1 LVLIQ
6 TQIKLKMSVVIKEVR
21 TKSEL
26 KKFIWFGIN
35 MYKDCPYA
43 APPLMMDDLM
53 NLSKGKNPALDFCD
67 TAYFM
72 AYRGKEIVGRIAG
85 IIHPVAN
92 ETWNQKN
99 ARFGWVDFI
108 DDEEVSDALFDV
120 VEDWARSKGMEH
132 LQGPLGFTDL
142 DNEGALIEGYDQAGT
157 LATIYNYPY
166 YIQHYERRGFV
177 KEIDWNEYL
186 ITVPKVFPERFFRI
200 AEIVKQK
207 YNLKP
212 VKLKSK
218 NEVVKRYAKKIFYL
232 LNESYKD
239 LFGFTKLND
248 NQIYFYIKLYFS
260 FFRLD
265 TVVLVVDEQDNL
277 VALGIAMP
285 SFTKALQKAK
295 GHLFPFGWFYM
306 LQALNKNDIIDLYLM
321 SVHPD
326 YQNKGV
332 NAIVFAEMMPN
343 AAKNGYKFA
352 ETNPELESNTKMA
365 SQWDSFE
372 YVNHKKRRAYV
383 KKL

>member
-1 LVLIQ
+1 
-6 TQIKLKMSVVIKEVR
+6 MSVVIKEVS

-67 TAYFM
+67 TAYFL

-92 ETWNQKN
+92 ETWNHKN
-99 ARFGWVDFI
+99 ARFGWIDFI
-108 DDEEVSDALFDV
+108 DDAEVSDALFDA
-120 VEDWARSKGMEH
+120 VENWARSKGMDH
-132 LQGPLGFTDL
+132 LHGPLGFTDL
-142 DNEGALIEGYDQAGT
+142 DNEGALIEGYDKAST

-186 ITVPKVFPERFFRI
+186 ITVPEVFPERFFKI
-200 AEIVKQK
+200 AEVVKQR

-218 NEVVKRYAKKIFYL
+218 KEVVKRYAKKIFDL

-239 LFGFTKLND
+239 LFGYTKLND
-248 NQIYFYIKLYFS
+248 DQIYFYIKLYFS

-277 VALGIAMP
+277 VALGIGMP

-295 GHLFPFGWFYM
+295 GHLFPFGWWYM
-306 LQALNKNDIIDLYLM
+306 LQALKKNDMIDLYLM

-372 YVNHKKRRAYV
+372 YVNHKKRRAYI

>member
-1 LVLIQ
+1 
-6 TQIKLKMSVVIKEVR
+6 MSVVIKEVR

-35 MYKDCPYA
+35 MYKECPYA

-67 TAYFM
+67 TAYFL

-92 ETWNQKN
+92 ETWNHKN
-99 ARFGWVDFI
+99 ARFGWIDFI
-108 DDEEVSDALFDV
+108 DDTEVSDALFDA
-120 VEDWARSKGMEH
+120 VENWARLKGMEH
-132 LQGPLGFTDL
+132 LHGPLGFTDL
-142 DNEGALIEGYDQAGT
+142 DNEGALIEGYDKAST

-177 KEIDWNEYL
+177 KEVDWNEYL
-186 ITVPKVFPERFFRI
+186 ITVPEVFPERYFRM

-207 YNLKP
+207 YNLYP
-212 VKLKSK
+212 VKLKSRK
-218 NEVVKRYAKKIFYL
+218 EVVTKYAKKIFDL

-239 LFGFTKLND
+239 LFGYTKLNEA
-248 NQIYFYIKLYFS
+248 QIFFYIKLYFS

-265 TVVLVVDEQDNL
+265 TIVLVVNEKDDL

-295 GHLFPFGWFYM
+295 GHLFPLGWWYM
-306 LQALNKNDIIDLYLM
+306 LQALKKNDIIDLYLM

-372 YVNHKKRRAYV
+372 YVNHKKRRAYI

>member
-1 LVLIQ
+1 
-6 TQIKLKMSVVIKEVR
+6 MSVVIKEVR

-53 NLSKGKNPALDFCD
+53 NLSKGKNPALNFCD
-67 TAYFM
+67 TAYFL
-72 AYRGKEIVGRIAG
+72 AYRGREIVGRIAG

-92 ETWNQKN
+92 ETWNHKN
-99 ARFGWVDFI
+99 ARFGWIDFI
-108 DDEEVSDALFDV
+108 DDTEVSDALFDA
-120 VEDWARSKGMEH
+120 VENWARSKGMDH
-132 LQGPLGFTDL
+132 LHGPLGFTDL
-142 DNEGALIEGYDQAGT
+142 DNEGALIEGYDKAST

-186 ITVPKVFPERFFRI
+186 ITVPEVFPERFFRI
-200 AEIVKQK
+200 AEVVKQK
-207 YNLKP
+207 YKLKP

-218 NEVVKRYAKKIFYL
+218 KEVVKRYAKKIFDL
-232 LNESYKD
+232 LNDSYKD
-239 LFGFTKLND
+239 LFGYTKLND
-248 NQIYFYIKLYFS
+248 DQIYFYIKLYFS

-277 VALGIAMP
+277 VALGIGMP

-295 GHLFPFGWFYM
+295 GHLFPFGWWYM
-306 LQALNKNDIIDLYLM
+306 LQALKKNDMIDLYLM

-372 YVNHKKRRAYV
+372 YVNHKKRRAYI

>member
-1 LVLIQ
+1 MAVI
-6 TQIKLKMSVVIKEVR
+6 IKEVR

-35 MYKDCPYA
+35 MYKDCPFA

-67 TAYFM
+67 TAYFL
-72 AYRGKEIVGRIAG
+72 AYRGSKIAGRIAG

-92 ETWNQKN
+92 ETWNHKN

-108 DDEEVSDALFDV
+108 DDMEVSKALFDAV
-120 VEDWARSKGMEH
+120 GSWAKSKGMEH
-132 LQGPLGFTDL
+132 LHGPLGFTDL
-142 DNEGALIEGYDQAGT
+142 DNEGALIEGYDKMGT

-166 YIQHYERRGFV
+166 YIRHYEQLGFI
-177 KEIDWNEYL
+177 KEADWNEYL
-186 ITVPKVFPERFFRI
+186 ITVPEVFPERFFRV

-207 YNLKP
+207 YKLRP
-212 VKLKSK
+212 LKLKSK
-218 NEVVKRYAKKIFYL
+218 KEVVDKYAKKIFDL
-232 LNESYKD
+232 LNVSYQD
-239 LFGFTKLND
+239 LFGFTKLNEA
-248 NQIYFYIKLYFS
+248 QIYFYIKLYFS

-265 TVVLVVDEQDNL
+265 TVVLVVNENDEL
-277 VALGIAMP
+277 IALGIAMP

-295 GHLFPFGWFYM
+295 GKLLPFGWLYM
-306 LQALNKNDIIDLYLM
+306 LQALNKNDLIDLYLM

-326 YQNKGV
+326 YQGKGV

-352 ETNPELESNTKMA
+352 ETNPELETNTKMS
-365 SQWDSFE
+365 SQWDNFE
-372 YVNHKKRRAYV
+372 HVNHKKRRV
-383 KKL
+383 FIKKL